1 MNHIVQ
7 FKDSEYQ
14 KEQAYHLL
22 DGQALNPQEEQAK
35 NPLLEVWSDNFE
47 MPPFEQIRADH
58 FEPAFKT
65 AMAAHRIE
73 LESIACQESTPDFDN
88 TMLALEKSGASLQRV
103 ANVFYNLS
111 ASHSSDELQSVER
124 AMAPRLAAHFNQM
137 MLDQRL
143 FARVDTL
150 FQQRDPE
157 QLDAESMRLLERW
170 HLDFVRSGA
179 KLSANDRTRFA
190 EVTEQLASLYTEFS
204 QNVLHDES
212 NFTMVLRSRDEL
224 MGLPDFVRAA
234 AKQAA
239 IEHGLQGDDMH
250 VITLARS
257 SVTPFM
263 TFSERRDLRQK
274 LWAAWC
280 ARGEHPGAR
289 DNRPLI
295 VEILTRRQEL
305 ARLLGYSNYA
315 AYALDDCMAR
325 TPQAALALLEQVWA
339 PARLRAQEE
348 KREMEALAAS
358 QGEAL
363 SLEPHDWHF
372 WSERLRKARYDL
384 QESELK
390 PYLQLDHMVDAMFD
404 VAARLFNLQFKPIHD
419 LKLYHPSV
427 KAWEVLGPSGEHI
440 GIFLGDNFARSSKR
454 SGAWMSSFRD
464 QQALLE
470 PHRPIVVN
478 NNNFSQ
484 AAGQACLLSLD
495 DAHTLFHEFGH
506 GLHGLLSQLTYPKL
520 AGTNVLRDFVEFP
533 SQLFEHWLLQPE
545 ILKRHALHVETGE
558 PMPDAL
564 IEKILKA
571 KTFNQ
576 GFASVEYLACALADL
591 DLHQRTDFEGLDLQQ
606 FEGDLMSRIGMPS
619 AIGLRHRLPHFLH
632 LFSGSGYASAYYVY
646 LWAEVLDADGFEA
659 FIEAGD
665 PFDPTLAKRL
675 HDYVYSAG
683 NRYEPMQAYVAF
695 RGREPAVE
703 ALLRQRGL
711 Q

>member
-14 KEQAYHLL
+14 KGQANHLL

-212 NFTMVLRSRDEL
+212 NFTMVLRSGDEL

-234 AKQAA
+234 ARQAA
-239 IEHGLQGDDMH
+239 IERGLQGDDMH

-263 TFSERRDLRQK
+263 TFSEHRDLRQK

-545 ILKRHALHVETGE
+545 ILKQHALHVETGE

-606 FEGDLMSRIGMPS
+606 FERDLMSRIGMPS

>member
-1 MNHIVQ
+1 MDHIVQ

-14 KEQAYHLL
+14 KGQANHLL

-179 KLSANDRTRFA
+179 KLSASDRTRFA

-212 NFTMVLRSRDEL
+212 NFTMVLRSGDEL

-234 AKQAA
+234 ARQAA
-239 IEHGLQGDDMH
+239 IERGLQGDDMH

-606 FEGDLMSRIGMPS
+606 FERDLMSRIGMPS

>member
-14 KEQAYHLL
+14 KGQANHLL

-212 NFTMVLRSRDEL
+212 NFTMVLRSGDEL

-234 AKQAA
+234 ARQAA
-239 IEHGLQGDDMH
+239 IERGLQGDDMH

-305 ARLLGYSNYA
+305 ARLLGYTNYA

-606 FEGDLMSRIGMPS
+606 FERDLMSRIGMPS

>member
-14 KEQAYHLL
+14 KEQANHLL

-103 ANVFYNLS
+103 ANIFYNLS

-234 AKQAA
+234 ARQAA
-239 IEHGLQGDDMH
+239 IERGLQGDDMH

-606 FEGDLMSRIGMPS
+606 FERDLMSRIGMPS

>member
-212 NFTMVLRSRDEL
+212 NFTMVLRSGDEL

-234 AKQAA
+234 ARQAA
-239 IEHGLQGDDMH
+239 IERGLQGDDMH

-305 ARLLGYSNYA
+305 AFLLGYTNYA

-606 FEGDLMSRIGMPS
+606 FERDLMSRIGMPS

>member
-179 KLSANDRTRFA
+179 KPSANDRTRFA

-212 NFTMVLRSRDEL
+212 NFTMVLRSVDEL

-234 AKQAA
+234 ARQAA
-239 IEHGLQGDDMH
+239 IERGLQGDDMH

-305 ARLLGYSNYA
+305 ARLLGYTNYA

-606 FEGDLMSRIGMPS
+606 FERDLMSRIGMPS

>member
-14 KEQAYHLL
+14 KGQANHLL
-22 DGQALNPQEEQAK
+22 DGQALNPQEEKAK

-65 AMAAHRIE
+65 AMALHRIE

-212 NFTMVLRSRDEL
+212 NFTMVLRSGDEL

-234 AKQAA
+234 ARQAA
-239 IEHGLQGDDMH
+239 IERGLQGDDMH

-295 VEILTRRQEL
+295 VDILTRRQEL
-305 ARLLGYSNYA
+305 ARLLGYTNYA

-606 FEGDLMSRIGMPS
+606 FERDLMSRIGMPS

>member
-1 MNHIVQ
+1 
-7 FKDSEYQ
+7 
-14 KEQAYHLL
+14 
-22 DGQALNPQEEQAK
+22 
-35 NPLLEVWSDNFE
+35 
-47 MPPFEQIRADH
+47 
-58 FEPAFKT
+58 
-65 AMAAHRIE
+65 
-73 LESIACQESTPDFDN
+73 
-88 TMLALEKSGASLQRV
+88 
-103 ANVFYNLS
+103 
-111 ASHSSDELQSVER
+111 
-124 AMAPRLAAHFNQM
+124 
-137 MLDQRL
+137 
-143 FARVDTL
+143 
-150 FQQRDPE
+150 
-157 QLDAESMRLLERW
+157 
-170 HLDFVRSGA
+170 
-179 KLSANDRTRFA
+179 
-190 EVTEQLASLYTEFS
+190 
-204 QNVLHDES
+204 
-212 NFTMVLRSRDEL
+212 
-224 MGLPDFVRAA
+224 
-234 AKQAA
+234 
-239 IEHGLQGDDMH
+239 
-250 VITLARS
+250 
-257 SVTPFM
+257 
-263 TFSERRDLRQK
+263 
-274 LWAAWC
+274 
-280 ARGEHPGAR
+280 
-289 DNRPLI
+289 
-295 VEILTRRQEL
+295 
-305 ARLLGYSNYA
+305 
-315 AYALDDCMAR
+315 
-325 TPQAALALLEQVWA
+325 
-339 PARLRAQEE
+339 
-348 KREMEALAAS
+348 
-358 QGEAL
+358 
-363 SLEPHDWHF
+363 
-372 WSERLRKARYDL
+372 
-384 QESELK
+384 
-390 PYLQLDHMVDAMFD
+390 
-404 VAARLFNLQFKPIHD
+404 
-419 LKLYHPSV
+419 
-427 KAWEVLGPSGEHI
+427 
-440 GIFLGDNFARSSKR
+440 
-454 SGAWMSSFRD
+454 
-464 QQALLE
+464 LLE

-591 DLHQRTDFEGLDLQQ
+591 DLHSRTNFEGLDLQQ
-606 FEGDLMSRIGMPS
+606 FERDLMSRIGMPS